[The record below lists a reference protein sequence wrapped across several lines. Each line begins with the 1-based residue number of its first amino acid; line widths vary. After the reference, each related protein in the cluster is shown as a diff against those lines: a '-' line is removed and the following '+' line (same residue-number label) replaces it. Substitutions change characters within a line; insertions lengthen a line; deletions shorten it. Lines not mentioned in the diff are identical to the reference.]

1 MNGHVLKKRLSTG
14 PVPDPFP
21 EIRQLAALPI
31 DEIYFCKM
39 SHSCWHLIRFFF
51 PKTKIQVL
59 ICDAL
64 NLPYRD
70 ESFDAALSI
79 AVIQ

>member
-1 MNGHVLKKRLSTG
+1 MQMITKVTWH
-14 PVPDPFP
+14 
-21 EIRQLAALPI
+21 
-31 DEIYFCKM
+31 DE
-39 SHSCWHLIRFFF
+39 LL
-51 PKTKIQVL
+51 QVL

-79 AVIQ
+79 AVIQSVLLISFLELFLIF